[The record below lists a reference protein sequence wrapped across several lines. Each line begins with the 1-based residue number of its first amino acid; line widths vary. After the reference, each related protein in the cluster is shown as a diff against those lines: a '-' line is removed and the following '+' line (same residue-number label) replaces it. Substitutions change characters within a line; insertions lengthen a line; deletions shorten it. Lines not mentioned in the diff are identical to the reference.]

1 VWLWTAVLVETVSL
15 EENGTKQYFCLFQW
29 YQCDTSSVPHSIRQ
43 RFLHL
48 GVDKETELFLD
59 QSCHKSGWIFT
70 QLWHSIA
77 KAFLGWFMTQTSI
90 NG

>member
-1 VWLWTAVLVETVSL
+1 MP
-15 EENGTKQYFCLFQW
+15 
-29 YQCDTSSVPHSIRQ
+29 DSIRE
-43 RFLHL
+43 RFLRL
-48 GVDKETELFLD
+48 EVDKETELFLD
-59 QSCHKSGWIFT
+59 QSCHKSDWIFT

>member
-1 VWLWTAVLVETVSL
+1 
-15 EENGTKQYFCLFQW
+15 W
-29 YQCDTSSVPHSIRQ
+29 YQCDTSGMPDSIRE
-43 RFLHL
+43 RFLRL
-48 GVDKETELFLD
+48 EVDKETELFLD
-59 QSCHKSGWIFT
+59 QSCHKSDWIFT

>member
-1 VWLWTAVLVETVSL
+1 VVTSTYAVITNNRQLQNNNPYLS
-15 EENGTKQYFCLFQW
+15 LFQW
-29 YQCDTSSVPHSIRQ
+29 YQCDTSGIPGSIRD
-43 RFLHL
+43 RFLPL

-59 QSCHKSGWIFT
+59 QSSHKSDWIFT

-77 KAFLGWFMTQTSI
+77 KAFLGWFLTQTSI